1 MASILKIKRSSTNPT
16 ATPAGLGQGELAYGE
31 GTSTYTDAQGANVTS
46 FGKLFVGRGPE
57 TAGVSANI
65 DIIGG
70 KYFTDLLDHGHG
82 TIVSNSAAIVDSSKK
97 VNEWNVDNITL
108 DGNTISTTNSNG
120 NLTIDTNGTG
130 DVVISG
136 SSTLGDNLFKIN
148 DGSVDRFI
156 VDSFSGAVDI
166 TSPTL
171 SASDTLL
178 NISSTWNNGGSTFY
192 GIDLDVINTASAASS
207 RLLNLSVGGSDKFN
221 VDVSG
226 NVYLTGNISYATA
239 VNSSI
244 QDNTAG
250 AFVVKEGSNKY
261 IDIDTTNNAELLTL
275 GNSLATVNI
284 VIEDNTPTAFA
295 IKEGSQNYV
304 EVDTNNA
311 QQKIT
316 IGNDNTRLDNKII
329 SGSDAFIV
337 REGSNK
343 YIDIDTGVGSEL
355 ITFSTGNVDIDND
368 LNIDG
373 GDLTTNQSTFNLLN
387 TNATTVNFAGSATTV
402 EIGSATGT
410 TNVNNN
416 LVVDLDLQVK
426 GGDLTTNQST
436 FNLLNTNATT
446 VNFAGSATTVEIGS
460 ATGTTNVNNN
470 LVVDLDLQVKGG
482 DLTTNQSTFNLL
494 NTNATTVNFAGS
506 ATTVEI
512 GSATGTTNV
521 NNNLDVD
528 GDLNIDGGDLTVSN
542 ITFNLANAN
551 ATTVNAF
558 GAATAI
564 EIGAAS
570 GTTNI
575 NNNLDVDGDVNID
588 GGALTVST
596 ATFNLANANATTVN
610 FAGSAT
616 TVEIGS
622 ASGTTNINNNL
633 DVDGD
638 VNIDGGDL
646 TVSTATFNL
655 VNTTATTVNAFGAAG
670 TINFGSA
677 GSGTTR
683 FRNNTLVGTE
693 STQYLFDTVA
703 TTVNFAGAATTVEIG
718 AASGTT
724 NINNNLEVDLD
735 LQVNGGDLTTNQS
748 TFNLL
753 NTTATTVNFAG
764 AATTVEIGAASGTT
778 NINNDL
784 DVDGDVNID
793 GGDLTVSTA
802 TFNLVNTNATTVN
815 FAGAATTLNIGSS
828 STEVDFGDLRIVGST
843 IYSDNS
849 GAQTITIDPYPA
861 GGDGA
866 GNVVVRGNLQVS
878 GTTTT
883 VNSTQMT
890 VNDPIFT
897 LGDSISEKTVVSA
910 AASGQS
916 VVILDDVDGLNV
928 GDIVSGNA
936 SIPNGT
942 TITNINVGAN
952 TITLSANLSA
962 GIAASTNTS
971 PKILTFTQGAD
982 DNKDRGIEFKYFN
995 SGLKT
1000 GFFGYDES
1008 GTSEGATTTYYFT
1021 YIPDATNT
1029 SQVFTGTVGSA
1040 YFNTTKLD
1048 IGIHK
1053 GVPYFDQYKRLT
1065 STDAAGTA
1073 DITTSNQILTV
1084 TAAGVPVWTTT
1095 IDGGTY

>member
-436 FNLLNTNATT
+436 FNLLNTNAAT
-446 VNFAGSATTVEIGS
+446 VNFAGSATTI
-460 ATGTTNVNNN
+460 
-470 LVVDLDLQVKGG
+470 
-482 DLTTNQSTFNLL
+482 
-494 NTNATTVNFAGS
+494 
-506 ATTVEI
+506 EI

-778 NINNDL
+778 NINNNL

>member
-192 GIDLDVINTASAASS
+192 GIDVDVINTASAASS

-343 YIDIDTGVGSEL
+343 YIDIDTGAGSEL

-387 TNATTVNFAGSATTV
+387 TNAATVNFAGSATTV

-416 LVVDLDLQVK
+416 LVVDLDLQVN

-436 FNLLNTNATT
+436 FNLLNTNAAT
-446 VNFAGSATTVEIGS
+446 VNFAGSATTI
-460 ATGTTNVNNN
+460 
-470 LVVDLDLQVKGG
+470 
-482 DLTTNQSTFNLL
+482 
-494 NTNATTVNFAGS
+494 
-506 ATTVEI
+506 EI

-1065 STDAAGTA
+1065 STDAAGTS

-1095 IDGGTY
+1095 IDGGTYW